1 MYIQPSSHS
10 PLLTEN
16 QRNSKDVGGGGRV
29 NLRKQFVGMVFMLC
43 HHLRVGE

>member
-16 QRNSKDVGGGGRV
+16 QRNSKDVRGGARV
-29 NLRKQFVGMVFMLC
+29 NLRKQFVGVVFMLRN
-43 HHLRVGE
+43 HLQVGE